1 MRMGKKSNN
10 FEKNGSHLSGY
21 NAKLAEMREKE
32 AKRRADLQ
40 AQYLRKIQQQ
50 QQEGDGPQP
59 E

>member
-1 MRMGKKSNN
+1 MGKKSNN

-50 QQEGDGPQP
+50 QQEGDGPRP